1 MRLKENG
8 RKNLRQNKINKKFI
22 YLISPNKIKN
32 NIFYKDLA
40 LLFSTKKVSLF
51 QLRLKNDTN
60 QNKLEIGRKVKKIC
74 KKYKVKLI
82 INDDPKLAKKINAD
96 GCHLGQKDMNILN
109 ARKILK
115 NKIIGVTCHNSI
127 NLAKKAID
135 DSADY
140 LAFGAFY
147 SSQTKIVKYKASFK
161 ILKLVKKITNTPIVA
176 IGGIKQSNYKKL
188 LLNKANFLAISGYIW
203 NNKKLKPLEAIKKLK

>member
-1 MRLKENG
+1 MKLSKTN
-8 RKNLRQNKINKKFI
+8 KNFI

-32 NIFYKDLA
+32 EDFYLDLA
-40 LLFSTKKVSLF
+40 LVLKTRKISYF
-51 QLRLKNDTN
+51 QLRLKKETTR
-60 QNKLEIGRKVKKIC
+60 NKLVIGKKIKKIC
-74 KKYKVKLI
+74 KKYRVKFL
-82 INDDPKLAKKINAD
+82 INDDPKLAKKLNAD
-96 GCHLGQKDMNILN
+96 GCHLGQKDIDISK
-109 ARKILK
+109 ARNILK

-188 LLNKANFLAISGYIW
+188 LLNNANFLAISGYIW